1 MRVEVSS
8 REVLLTVAEFACAIY
23 RSIWSVCKYI
33 ESGKIDYV
41 QASKGCKRFIPV
53 SELKKFGI
61 RWNPY
66 KWKGRG

>member
-8 REVLLTVAEFACAIY
+8 REVLMTIQEFALAIY
-23 RSIWSVCKYI
+23 RSIWSVRKYI
-33 ESGKIDYV
+33 DSGKIDYV
-41 QASKGCKRFIPV
+41 QAHKYAHRFIPA